1 MPSVHVTQ
9 MLNMPS
15 EAKALLQ
22 RSFNIE
28 QALIAQQHACRKCN
42 FINDIT
48 ANNKMTKSK
57 ISTNF
62 VC

>member
-1 MPSVHVTQ
+1 MSFAHVTQ
-9 MLNMPS
+9 MLNLPS

-28 QALIAQQHACRKCN
+28 QALIDQQHACGKCN

-48 ANNKMTKSK
+48 ANDKMTKSK
-57 ISTNF
+57 I
-62 VC
+62 

>member
-9 MLNMPS
+9 ILNMPS

-28 QALIAQQHACRKCN
+28 QALIAQQHACGKCN

-48 ANNKMTKSK
+48 ANNKMTKIK
-57 ISTNF
+57 I
-62 VC
+62 